1 MRSLPLPTLNGLLWT
16 LLVVVASAGWFA
28 TATGLARRWELH
40 DAAPGIGL
48 IAAVIVA
55 VTLSRWARSDREL
68 SALAELRCPQ
78 CAAAL
83 SSWHEHARAGALADG
98 LQQWECAHCG
108 YAHAEALTCER
119 CAA

>member
-1 MRSLPLPTLNGLLWT
+1 MRGLPLPTFTDLAWA
-16 LLVVVASAGWFA
+16 LLVVVASAGWYA
-28 TATGLARRWELH
+28 TATGIARRWALQ

-108 YAHAEALTCER
+108 YAHAEALTCEH

>member
-1 MRSLPLPTLNGLLWT
+1 MRSLPLPTLAGLAWA

-28 TATGLARRWELH
+28 TATGLARRWALH
-40 DAAPGIGL
+40 DAAPGIGV

-55 VTLSRWARSDREL
+55 VTLWRWARSDREQL
-68 SALAELRCPQ
+68 ALAELRCPR
-78 CAAAL
+78 CNDAL
-83 SSWHEHARAGALADG
+83 RSWHEHARAGALADG
-98 LQQWECAHCG
+98 LQQWECAGCG

>member
-1 MRSLPLPTLNGLLWT
+1 MRSIPLPTLTGVAWA

-28 TATGLARRWELH
+28 TATALARRWALH
-40 DAAPGIGL
+40 DAAPGIGV

-55 VTLSRWARSDREL
+55 VTLWRWARSDREQL
-68 SALAELRCPQ
+68 ALAELRCPR
-78 CAAAL
+78 CATVL
-83 SSWHEHARAGALADG
+83 RSWHEHARAGALADG
-98 LQQWECAHCG
+98 LQQWQCDRCG